1 MDDQHGARCQRLH
14 QSQAAVRSKGG
25 CDMNEP
31 VIDPAT
37 PAQRTTK
44 GKRRLSDH
52 VLGAFHSACDDGN
65 LEAAADLLGIL
76 GLMVGRGDPCGRPDR
91 RNNGLP
97 LIAAHERLWLLRHAE
112 ARDD

>member
-1 MDDQHGARCQRLH
+1 
-14 QSQAAVRSKGG
+14 
-25 CDMNEP
+25 MNEP

-44 GKRRLSDH
+44 GKRRLLGH

-65 LEAAADLLGIL
+65 LEVAADLLGIL
-76 GLMVGRGDPCGRPDR
+76 GLMVGRSGACGRPDR
-91 RNNGLP
+91 RNTGLP